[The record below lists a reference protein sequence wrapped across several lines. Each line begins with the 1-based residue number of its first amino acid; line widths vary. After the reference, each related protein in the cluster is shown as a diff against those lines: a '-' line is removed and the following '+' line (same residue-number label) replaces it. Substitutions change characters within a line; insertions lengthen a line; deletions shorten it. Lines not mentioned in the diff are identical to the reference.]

1 MHRILP
7 VHVSII
13 PLHMEK
19 DVNTNDDLA
28 ELVLSSIKDQKQKL
42 HDSDILVIAQKIVS
56 KAEGRLVSLNSVR
69 PSKRACS
76 IATKQDKDPRVV
88 ELILRESKQIVK
100 IERGII
106 IVETK
111 HGLVCANAG
120 VDQSNISGDFASLLP
135 SNPDRSAA
143 KIRTKIK
150 KQTGKEVA
158 VIITDTF
165 GRPFR
170 EGQVNVAIGVSG
182 LKPITDYRGLKD
194 IFGKKLKVT
203 EIAVADEIASAAEL
217 VMGKLELIP
226 VVIIRGLRYKNKQ
239 GSAKDLIRKRKND
252 LFR

>member
-1 MHRILP
+1 M
-7 VHVSII
+7 HVSII
-13 PLHMEK
+13 PVRMEK
-19 DVNTNDDLA
+19 DVNTNDDLT
-28 ELVLSSIKDQKQKL
+28 ELILSSIKNQKQKL
-42 HDSDILVIAQKIVS
+42 HDNDILVIAQKIVS
-56 KAEGRLVSLNSVR
+56 KAEGRLVSLNSIR

-76 IATKQDKDPRVV
+76 IAAKQGKDPRVV

-150 KQTGKEVA
+150 KQTRKEVA

-203 EIAVADEIASAAEL
+203 EIAIADEIASAAEL
-217 VMGKLELIP
+217 VMGKLDLIP

-252 LFR
+252 IFR